1 MKCEDSLVTNVLHFA
16 RLVLK
21 LLTTVRKS
29 LQLVTGLPVAPER
42 VVAISQLKDPKI
54 KPLKIENKN
63 H

>member
-54 KPLKIENKN
+54 KPILIYKN